1 MPYNEY
7 KQQAWQYYNTAI
19 LNLEMG
25 NIGTARSHFSMAR
38 AIAVKNGMND
48 LIKLIDDKLK
58 EIGSWERDI

>member
-1 MPYNEY
+1 
-7 KQQAWQYYNTAI
+7 
-19 LNLEMG
+19 MG

-58 EIGSWERDI
+58 EIGS